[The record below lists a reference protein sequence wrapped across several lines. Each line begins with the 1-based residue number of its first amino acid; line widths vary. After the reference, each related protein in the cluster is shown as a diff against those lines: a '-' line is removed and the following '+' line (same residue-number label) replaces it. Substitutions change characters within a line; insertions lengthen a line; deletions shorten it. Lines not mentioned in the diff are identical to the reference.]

1 MSMKH
6 HLVNLLYI
14 QSKLYEIFEEEE
26 IDYDED
32 TFDNFRE
39 VLDIIG
45 FPQNNYEDYHR
56 SRKGELYDPKKGKL
70 MDDDLF
76 SRDYHYQHFTEV
88 ISDTIQKVGNDEIV
102 LKEQFTHF
110 VNWLYKELENIKEER
125 RRFPDVGLN

>member
-1 MSMKH
+1 MKQ

-32 TFDNFRE
+32 TFDNFGV

-45 FPQNNYEDYHR
+45 FPKDNADE
-56 SRKGELYDPKKGKL
+56 YDSDGQLGTPYDSTKGKL

-76 SRDYHYQHFTEV
+76 SRDYLYQHFSEV
-88 ISDTIQKVGNDEIV
+88 ISDSTQKVGNDETLI
-102 LKEQFTHF
+102 KEQFSNF
-110 VNWLYKELENIKEER
+110 VNWLYKELENIKEEKR
-125 RRFPDVGLN
+125 QLPDIGLN